1 MAQFQFN
8 PNVLEVP
15 TDHVMPNPYNPRP
28 KYMLQA
34 DDPKLQAM
42 MTSLQHKGQ
51 LLPGMVFEQ
60 VGHWELP
67 DRPGHYVLL
76 QGERRWRCCVALD
89 RAAYRAIVIQ
99 TPRSRE
105 EEMALL
111 CADDAHREP
120 WLNNTYAGMLH
131 VWNYAQ
137 SQGLSIKSSEIIDE
151 LGLTP
156 AVARDADRIFRLD
169 ERIHSLVGE
178 YEHALYESRERGDR
192 SAHARLRMMGEFTR
206 GKAALTYEIFY
217 EIKRRFPVTVA
228 SIVDADDADYDLQR
242 RIAQS
247 VTQGGSSHD
256 DLDSLLGMLRGI
268 KSEFDNLPLVQEVE
282 RLLRNPGASRSVR
295 RAVRITG
302 NAELRRLTRAVNHMG
317 RVNSALKPLAAK
329 HGEAVKHTGSDLTV
343 LMEAK
348 AALLETQM
356 NVMTILHA
364 LNRHLDDVQAQSEHS
379 VAVAS

>member
-8 PNVLEVP
+8 PSVLEVP
-15 TDHVMPNPYNPRP
+15 TDHVIPNPYNPRP
-28 KYMLQA
+28 KYMLA
-34 DDPKLQAM
+34 PDDPKLQAM
-42 MTSLQHKGQ
+42 MTSIEHKGQ

-76 QGERRWRCCVALD
+76 QGERRWRCCMALK
-89 RAAYRAIVIQ
+89 REAYRAIVIQ
-99 TPRSRE
+99 TPQSRE

-120 WLNNTYAGMLH
+120 WLNSTYAGMAH
-131 VWNYAQ
+131 VWAYAQ
-137 SQGLSIKSSEIIDE
+137 SQGLSIKSSEIMDE

-178 YEHALYESRERGDR
+178 YEQALYESRERGDR
-192 SAHARLRMMGEFTR
+192 AANGRLRMMGEFTR
-206 GKAALTYEIFY
+206 GKAALIYDIYY
-217 EIKRRFPVTVA
+217 EIKRRFPTTVD
-228 SIVDADDADYDLQR
+228 SIVDADDPDYDLQR

-256 DLDSLLGMLRGI
+256 DLESLLGMIRGI
-268 KSEFDNLPLVQEVE
+268 KNEFDNLPLVQEVE
-282 RLLRNPGASRSVR
+282 RLLRNPGAARSVR
-295 RAVRITG
+295 RAVRVTG
-302 NAELRRLTRAVNHMG
+302 NAELKRLTRAINHMG
-317 RVNSALKPLAAK
+317 KVNTALKPLAAK
-329 HGEAVKHTGSDLTV
+329 RGEPIKETGTDLTV

-348 AALLETQM
+348 SALMETMM
-356 NVMTILHA
+356 NVTTILDA
-364 LNRHLDDVQAQSEHS
+364 LNRHIDDVKAKEDL
-379 VAVAS
+379 AVAS